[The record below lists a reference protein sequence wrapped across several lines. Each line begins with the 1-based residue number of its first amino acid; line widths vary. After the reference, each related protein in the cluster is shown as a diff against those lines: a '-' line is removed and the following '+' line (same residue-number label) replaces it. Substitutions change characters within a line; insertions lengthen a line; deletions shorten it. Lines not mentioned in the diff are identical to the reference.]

1 MKKLEEMSREEL
13 WQLFPITLVPHE
25 DAWAQWY
32 EEERQR
38 IHHFFPAAG
47 ARIGHIGSTAIKGIC
62 AKPIV
67 DMLVELPLSADMQQ
81 MKKALAQAGYLC
93 MLQEPKRISL
103 NRGYTPQGYAKKVFH
118 LHLRYF
124 GDNDELYFR
133 DYLNGHPAAAKQYAH
148 LKCALAE
155 QYKYNRDAYT
165 EAKAEFIQKITEK
178 AKAVYQNRYA

>member
-38 IHHFFPAAG
+38 IHRFLPTAG
-47 ARIGHIGSTAIKGIC
+47 ARIGHIGSTSIKGIC

-67 DMLVELPLSADMQQ
+67 DMLVELPLSADMEK

-93 MLQEPKRISL
+93 MSQEPKRISL
-103 NRGYTPQGYAKKVFH
+103 NRGYTPQGYEERVFH
-118 LHLRYF
+118 LHL
-124 GDNDELYFR
+124 
-133 DYLNGHPAAAKQYAH
+133 
-148 LKCALAE
+148 
-155 QYKYNRDAYT
+155 
-165 EAKAEFIQKITEK
+165 
-178 AKAVYQNRYA
+178 